1 MIVEYVYNDV
11 VVETTLT
18 VLAAYTSWCLA
29 EFSKSSGVLA
39 VVATGLSM
47 SHSRGLV
54 FTEKGELCFFDDLFC
69 FLQPSNILYY
79 SQVQSILHM
88 LSHHLFIS
96 NWYTVCGTLLVSL
109 FELF

>member
-1 MIVEYVYNDV
+1 MVHGTDTLLLLFFSSFLTHIGEQILSTSLLLIVVGPLIGYGVGTVASMIVEYVYNDV

-54 FTEKGELCFFDDLFC
+54 FTEKGELYFFK
-69 FLQPSNILYY
+69 
-79 SQVQSILHM
+79 
-88 LSHHLFIS
+88 
-96 NWYTVCGTLLVSL
+96 
-109 FELF
+109 